1 MRNYF
6 KQYHTLKYPF
16 NNSDV
21 INMNCS
27 QAYQD
32 IFVLSVLDGKTKGRY
47 VEIGAENP
55 VDINNSFLLEN
66 FGWDGYSLEISTKY
80 ENDWRKIRNNELIIQ
95 DATKFDHRK
104 KLKDLGWDHI
114 DYLQVDTEPAETTL
128 KCLYQFPFDEV
139 KVSVITYETDV
150 YSGNSDPQIES
161 RKYLKDFGYEM
172 VCSNVCY
179 SGNPFEDWYVNPD
192 LVDSNLWERFRCD
205 NIEASRIFVFL

>member
-6 KQYHTLKYPF
+6 KQQHTLRYSFK
-16 NNSDV
+16 NSQF
-21 INMNCS
+21 IQMNCS

-32 IFVLSVLDGKTKGRY
+32 LFVLSVLDGKENGRY

-55 VDINNSFLLEN
+55 VDINNTFLLEN

-80 ENDWRKIRNNELIIQ
+80 EDDWNKIRKNELIIQ
-95 DATKFDHRK
+95 DATKFDHSK

-114 DYLQVDTEPAETTL
+114 DYLQVDTEPPETTL
-128 KCLYQFPFDEV
+128 KCLYKFPFDEV

-150 YSGNSDPQIES
+150 YSGNDVPQIES
-161 RKYLKDFGYEM
+161 RKYLKDLGYEL

-179 SGNPFEDWYVNPD
+179 SGNPFEDWYVHPELVNSD
-192 LVDSNLWERFRCD
+192 LWQRFRCD
-205 NIEASRIFVFL
+205 GVEASKIFVF